1 MYQCYGAE
9 DQKALEEGVI
19 SEVRPQNE
27 LLRQAL
33 SLVRPIPGRREAF
46 EAHIRSCERIPRRPR
61 IAPATIYNLLSKEQQ
76 DEFNFDLCRL
86 ATGMSDGWKNV
97 RRNALIASMLS
108 VDYKTYTVCVHDLSA
123 QHKTAENHLKLVL
136 SDIDKT
142 KKEHNVRVIA
152 WVSDAGGDSRAMRVR
167 LHRLRPHILVFDCW
181 AHQINLVVG
190 DIMSLTSRLV
200 DTADDAINII
210 KSKPEMAGSLAVLHF
225 LFSLDGPHILSFRS
239 LLSESRSLRALA
251 ARNPEEFRASAG
263 RTPEL
268 VQQAETVLKNI
279 DDPEFWLRLNEL
291 KLYLEPL
298 AIAANV
304 SQAATTRLD
313 HILVELGR
321 LYYTF
326 SNLGFN
332 PKIRECVLESLER
345 RWGKADQD
353 PFILARVFRRVFCK
367 ENDLELY
374 EAFLDYY
381 DSRNEFHPDRWDY
394 EEQRA
399 MHERAG
405 KPLNMIHVWSGL
417 LAYETP
423 NSGRHQLAHL
433 AIHVLS
439 IVANSAGCERLFS
452 EMGHIHTKRR
462 NRLGYQKVFDTAV
475 VRMDLKRKHADEG
488 RTRSRLK
495 RQFGSPALDSVVS
508 GAGAKRNNQPDELA
522 ESIGDVDAIE
532 EELVTPSVRSLIT
545 QLRQD
550 VLDDEDPLDDEP
562 DEPPVATLPKRFG
575 YFSALSFLSHYV
587 ISSTTLFPT
596 TFPLGFTNTA
606 DNPGPK
612 GKGIS
617 SRFSGILR
625 RSTRSTSDLTSIHA
639 HDISSVYP
647 SERKAI
653 KKSKNNGS
661 NDSISIKISN
671 VQSTIPAG
679 STQEAV
685 ADATLN
691 IESISEYSR
700 TPSPTRASRVAS
712 PKVQLILSTKD
723 KPPVIMVVSS
733 SQESEQIRDAGEGFK
748 RLAEHTLDDDSE
760 VGTPKSVAMELTED
774 TRPMSATP
782 KSNRINKIRRET
794 PMHDLTWNPEDQHWL
809 DRLEDGAYP
818 CDDALQCALKYS
830 QITAKVIRS
839 IINNRVTQDDHQRAK
854 HNNQVPERN
863 CKNQRKRPM
872 KPEPT
877 ISLDDNEEMETD
889 HKPDWDNTKPG
900 KGWGQTIA
908 HTQPTNPFIDFDP
921 TSGRINPN
929 PITPSILNTNNP
941 ILNQILKKLEQLDN
955 INTRLSRLKGS
966 KPQAK
971 PAQTTQPAPPPNPF
985 KTQGNTKAPEV
996 KASNIASALKR
1007 DIAKP
1012 PPAQSNN
1019 RNFVVCFKT
1028 LPVTQPNLE
1037 SIFVSMR
1044 KCLDAA
1050 NRTLGKGRLTRA
1062 RWTLKA
1068 SLHLSFSNSASITAI
1083 KNAIPLLMDKLK
1095 MPEYEFGPKVPWSWL
1110 VVTNVPTGMGGPA
1123 QRMRNRDKLL

>member
-1 MYQCYGAE
+1 MPASLWHWQYFQTRPHNLKSPGDRDHYNGGIYANTWCRTCIASCISVMEQE

-19 SEVRPQNE
+19 SKVRPQNE

-46 EAHIRSCERIPRRPR
+46 EAHIRSCEQIPPEAKDRLASERMRTHSLTPNTENHSKLSPHP
-61 IAPATIYNLLSKEQQ
+61 APATIYNLLSKEQQ
-76 DEFNFDLCRL
+76 DEFNFDLCKLWIANGFAWHAINAPETYKFFQKWLPGATLPDCHKLSGPILWTQLEAANTSMHNAISGRL

-97 RRNALIASMLS
+97 RCNALIASMLS
-108 VDYKTYTVCVHDLSA
+108 VDYKTYTVRVHDLSA

-152 WVSDAGGDSRAMRVR
+152 WVSDAGGDSRAMRVQ

-210 KSKPEMAGSLAVLHF
+210 KWMLNHLYLLGLFRQEQARDGRKPRSLALPVLTRWTSHF
-225 LFSLDGPHILSFRS
+225 LSFRS
-239 LLSESRSLRALA
+239 LLSESQSLRALA
-251 ARNPEEFRASAG
+251 ARNPKEFRASAG

-268 VQQAETVLKNI
+268 VQQAKTVLKNI

-353 PFILARVFRRVFCK
+353 PFILAVFLNPFIRARLFSRKNTSLNRSALYGIVKRVFRRVFCK

-374 EAFLDYY
+374 KAFLDYY
-381 DSRNEFHPDRWDY
+381 NSRNEFHPDRWDY

-562 DEPPVATLPKRFG
+562 DEPPVATLPKKVRLFFG
-575 YFSALSFLSHYV
+575 TQFPIPLRD
-587 ISSTTLFPT
+587 LF
-596 TFPLGFTNTA
+596 
-606 DNPGPK
+606 D
-612 GKGIS
+612 
-617 SRFSGILR
+617 
-625 RSTRSTSDLTSIHA
+625 
-639 HDISSVYP
+639 
-647 SERKAI
+647 
-653 KKSKNNGS
+653 
-661 NDSISIKISN
+661 
-671 VQSTIPAG
+671 
-679 STQEAV
+679 
-685 ADATLN
+685 
-691 IESISEYSR
+691 YSR
-700 TPSPTRASRVAS
+700 NT
-712 PKVQLILSTKD
+712 
-723 KPPVIMVVSS
+723 
-733 SQESEQIRDAGEGFK
+733 ESEVHGLDFFKSNGLNNLDAELELYGLVTRDIQKGLEI
-748 RLAEHTLDDDSE
+748 DDST
-760 VGTPKSVAMELTED
+760 V
-774 TRPMSATP
+774 
-782 KSNRINKIRRET
+782 
-794 PMHDLTWNPEDQHWL
+794 
-809 DRLEDGAYP
+809 
-818 CDDALQCALKYS
+818 
-830 QITAKVIRS
+830 
-839 IINNRVTQDDHQRAK
+839 
-854 HNNQVPERN
+854 
-863 CKNQRKRPM
+863 
-872 KPEPT
+872 
-877 ISLDDNEEMETD
+877 
-889 HKPDWDNTKPG
+889 
-900 KGWGQTIA
+900 
-908 HTQPTNPFIDFDP
+908 
-921 TSGRINPN
+921 
-929 PITPSILNTNNP
+929 
-941 ILNQILKKLEQLDN
+941 
-955 INTRLSRLKGS
+955 
-966 KPQAK
+966 
-971 PAQTTQPAPPPNPF
+971 
-985 KTQGNTKAPEV
+985 
-996 KASNIASALKR
+996 
-1007 DIAKP
+1007 
-1012 PPAQSNN
+1012 
-1019 RNFVVCFKT
+1019 
-1028 LPVTQPNLE
+1028 
-1037 SIFVSMR
+1037 
-1044 KCLDAA
+1044 
-1050 NRTLGKGRLTRA
+1050 
-1062 RWTLKA
+1062 
-1068 SLHLSFSNSASITAI
+1068 
-1083 KNAIPLLMDKLK
+1083 
-1095 MPEYEFGPKVPWSWL
+1095 
-1110 VVTNVPTGMGGPA
+1110 
-1123 QRMRNRDKLL
+1123 